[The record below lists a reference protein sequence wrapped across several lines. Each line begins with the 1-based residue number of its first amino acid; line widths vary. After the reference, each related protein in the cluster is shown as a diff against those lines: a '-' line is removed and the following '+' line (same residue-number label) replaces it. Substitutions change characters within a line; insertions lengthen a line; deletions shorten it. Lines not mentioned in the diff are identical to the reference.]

1 MAELDLKN
9 VEQVEVPQIPIP
21 PVEEVI
27 SQAGF
32 GVQRFDTPQGAL
44 TVLQFVS
51 PFKVYTFKLND
62 DGAEALADA
71 VRPSRVVP
79 ASALDLSRLAP

>member
-1 MAELDLKN
+1 MDLEN
-9 VEQVEVPQIPIP
+9 IEQVEVPLPQMPIP

-32 GVQRFDTPQGAL
+32 GVQRFETPQGPL

-51 PFKVYTFKLND
+51 PFKVYTFKLSD
-62 DGAEALADA
+62 EGAEALADA

-79 ASALDLSRLAP
+79 ATALDLSRLAP